1 MAVLVLDAG
10 VLIAHERGD
19 RSPEAWLD
27 RAAREGIDVAVAA
40 PTITEVWRNGARQA
54 RVARLL
60 NVCRIIDCDQQLAR
74 AGGEIMGRAQSRE
87 TLDAI
92 VVATAALVGGVVL
105 TDDLADLGP
114 LGAAAGVRV
123 VSLRSAAG

>member
-19 RSPEAWLD
+19 RSPAAWLD
-27 RAAREGIDVAVAA
+27 RAAREGVDIAVTA
-40 PTITEVWRNGARQA
+40 PTIAEVWRDGSRQA
-54 RVARLL
+54 RLARLL
-60 NVCRIIDCDQQLAR
+60 NVCRIIDCDRQLAR
-74 AGGEIMGRAQSRE
+74 SGGEIMAQANSSE

-92 VVATAALVGGVVL
+92 VIAAAATVGGAVL
-105 TDDLADLGP
+105 TDDLGDHRP

-123 VSLRSAAG
+123 LPLRPT

>member
-19 RSPEAWLD
+19 RSPVAWLD
-27 RAAREGIDVAVAA
+27 RAAREGVDIAVAA
-40 PTITEVWRNGARQA
+40 PTIAEVWRNGSHQA
-54 RVARLL
+54 RLARLL
-60 NVCRIIDCDQQLAR
+60 NVCRIVDCDRHLAR
-74 AGGEIMGRAQSRE
+74 SGGEIMARVNSSE

-92 VVATAALVGGVVL
+92 VVAAAATVGGAVL
-105 TDDLADLGP
+105 TDDLSDLGP

-123 VSLRSAAG
+123 LPLRHA